1 MEKLT
6 KLRERF
12 NDLGIDGML
21 ITSSSNRRYMT
32 GFTGTAGTAL
42 ISEREAKFITDFR
55 YVEQAT
61 DQAKGYEIVENRNV
75 IEEVT
80 EQVQSM
86 GITKLGFEQDHL
98 SYKQFNDFNEK
109 VQVELVPV
117 SGVIEQ
123 LRTIKTEKE
132 IKILKTAAEIAD
144 QAFTHILKYIRPGV
158 TEMDVNNEL
167 EFYMRKQGAT
177 SSAFDTIVASGYRS
191 AMPHGVASNKVIEKG
206 DMVTMDFGAYYQ
218 GYCSDITRTVAVGE
232 PQGKLKEIYDIVH
245 KALEKGTESLKAGV
259 SCKELDSVVRD
270 YINEQGYGEE
280 FGHGTGHG
288 IGLEIHENPYFSQ
301 KSEDV
306 LQSGHVMTVEPG
318 IYLPGVGGVRI
329 EDDALITED
338 GHEVLTHSPTHLII
352 L

>member
-12 NDLGIDGML
+12 NEFGIDGML
-21 ITSSSNRRYMT
+21 VTSPSNRRYMT

-42 ISEREAKFITDFR
+42 ISEQKAKFITDFR
-55 YVEQAT
+55 YVAQAT
-61 DQAKGYEIVENRNV
+61 NQARGYEIVENRDV
-75 IEEVT
+75 VGEVA
-80 EQVQSM
+80 ELASKM

-98 SYKQFNDFNEK
+98 SYKQFTDFNEK

-144 QAFTHILKYIRPGV
+144 QAFNHILEYIRPGI
-158 TEMDVNNEL
+158 TEIDVNNEL
-167 EFYMRKQGAT
+167 EFHMRKHGAT
-177 SSAFDTIVASGYRS
+177 SSSFDTIVASGYRS

-206 DMVTMDFGAYYQ
+206 DMVTMDFGAYYE

-232 PQGKLKEIYDIVH
+232 PQEKMKEIYGIVH
-245 KALEKGTESLKAGV
+245 KALEKGTDTLKPGV
-259 SCKELDSVVRD
+259 SCKDVDSVVRD
-270 YINEQGYGEE
+270 FITEAGYGAE

-288 IGLEIHENPYFSQ
+288 VGLEIHEDPYFSQ
-301 KSEDV
+301 KSEGV

-318 IYLPGVGGVRI
+318 IYLPGIGGVRI
-329 EDDALITED
+329 EDDALITD
-338 GHEVLTHSPTHLII
+338 NGHEILTHSPTQLII